1 MSNLTIAQAT
11 HVADVLHEIA
21 NTLAGYLV
29 SNQDSLNATQKQQL
43 ISDQKKILETANNLL
58 DYASTLVFTDI
69 DKQVKQL
76 DNINITINEKL
87 EKLEDIQKVIEISAS
102 LLVLTQAI
110 ISGKPLEIV
119 KATTKVFSNLGIK
132 VSDFKS

>member
-69 DKQVKQL
+69 DEQMKQL
-76 DNINITINEKL
+76 DDINITINEKL

-119 KATTKVFSNLGIK
+119 KATAKVFSNLGIK